1 LIDQWKMTAVNV
13 HDRRMLESV
22 LAAKPAGDSQLWVD
36 SGYRSQ
42 ELVKALRERGY
53 KPRIVF
59 KAQRGTKLNAR
70 QVQLNPAY
78 SLSRAR
84 VEHVFGSMHNDMP
97 ESVMRCVGKVRAQSW
112 VGLRNLCY
120 NIKRYCYL
128 ATVTE
133 V

>member
-1 LIDQWKMTAVNV
+1 MTEKDTDARWTTKHGMTFCGDTNHVTVDTETQLIDQWPMTAVSV

-22 LAAKPAGDSQLWVD
+22 LAVKPAGDSQLWVD

-59 KAQRGTKLNAR
+59 KAQRGTKLNK
-70 QVQLNPAY
+70 AY

-84 VEHVFGSMHNDMP
+84 VE
-97 ESVMRCVGKVRAQSW
+97 
-112 VGLRNLCY
+112 
-120 NIKRYCYL
+120 
-128 ATVTE
+128 
-133 V
+133 